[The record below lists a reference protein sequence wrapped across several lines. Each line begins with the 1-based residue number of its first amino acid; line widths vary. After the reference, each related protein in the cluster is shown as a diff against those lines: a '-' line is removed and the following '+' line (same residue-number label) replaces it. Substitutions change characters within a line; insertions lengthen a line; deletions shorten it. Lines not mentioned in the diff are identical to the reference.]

1 MMPAA
6 QTRVSATGSALPKT
20 TALSHGHWVAVAAII
35 LVGAFWQATHPPS
48 ADVSW
53 LIVVGEKM
61 LAGQQLYKEVLE
73 LNPPMSVFLYVP
85 AIWFEHL
92 TGLSAEAWVLVMTF
106 GLIAAALVLLAH
118 IMTAGG
124 MADDVPR
131 TVIVA
136 SILLAVAP
144 MYVFAEREHIAVTLL
159 LPALALAVGQ
169 ANGYRPGPL
178 LRITIGLLSG
188 LVVSIKPHFGL
199 AILLPYLYLA
209 LRLRSWRILFA
220 LENLIAS
227 AFVLT
232 YAAVVFVFF
241 RIYLTDV
248 VPLLTDTYRV
258 VRFSPWELLRTNLE
272 LQIVLFTMG
281 LTVFLL
287 GKDALKPKIVI
298 PLLAT
303 AGLIVAFLEQG
314 KGWVYHLYPAF
325 VVAFLLFGCDPLRKA
340 LAAFQPTLRSLL
352 TGVLIVMSF
361 AGASRIV
368 SVMKGRDAFETEIA
382 PYVAAHFNHPRLL
395 SLGRSLGLGHPLT
408 RMVGGIWVGTSAL
421 GIVPEAEA
429 FVDDRPGFSA
439 EVRERIQHWVA
450 WERDVLAHDLRVG
463 QPDVILL
470 NRESYP
476 YDRLMA
482 GKSEA
487 ARYLANYR
495 VLKSMYGVDIL
506 VPATSPALTVSG
518 VTRAD

>member
-6 QTRVSATGSALPKT
+6 QSCVSAAGQARPKAT
-20 TALSHGHWVAVAAII
+20 TVRYSHWLAVAVII
-35 LVGAFWQATHPPS
+35 LVGALWQATHPPS

-61 LAGQQLYKEVLE
+61 LAGQHLYKEVLE
-73 LNPPMSVFLYVP
+73 LNPPMSVFLYIP

-118 IMTAGG
+118 IMTVAGT
-124 MADDVPR
+124 ADDVPR
-131 TVIVA
+131 TVVVA
-136 SILLAVAP
+136 SILLAVSP

-159 LPALALAVGQ
+159 LPALALAVGR
-169 ANGYRPGPL
+169 ANEYRPGPI

-227 AFVLT
+227 AFVLI
-232 YAAVVFVFF
+232 YAAAVFVFF

-248 VPLLTDTYRV
+248 VPLLSDTYRV
-258 VRFSPWELLRTNLE
+258 VRFSPWELLRTNLSF
-272 LQIVLFTMG
+272 QSVLFTMAV
-281 LTVFLL
+281 TVFIL
-287 GKDALKPKIVI
+287 GKDALKPKTVI

-303 AGLIVAFLEQG
+303 VGLLAAFLEQG

-325 VVAFLLFGCDPLRKA
+325 VVAFLLFGGDPLRKA
-340 LAAFQPTLRSLL
+340 LAEIRS
-352 TGVLIVMSF
+352 TPRSILIVALVAVSF

-368 SVMKGRDAFETEIA
+368 SVMKGRDAFETELA
-382 PYVAAHFNHPRLL
+382 PYVAAHFDHPRLL

-408 RMVGGIWVGTSAL
+408 RMVGGVWVGTSAL

-429 FVDDRPGFSA
+429 FVDDRPDFSA
-439 EVRERIQHWVA
+439 EVRERVQHWVA
-450 WERDVLAHDLRVG
+450 WEREVLAHDLRVG
-463 QPDVILL
+463 RPDVILL

-482 GKSEA
+482 GNSEA
-487 ARYLANYR
+487 ARYLAHYR

-518 VTRAD
+518 ATRAD

>member
-6 QTRVSATGSALPKT
+6 QSCVSATGLTRPKAMT
-20 TALSHGHWVAVAAII
+20 LRHGHWMAVAAII
-35 LVGAFWQATHPPS
+35 LVGALWQATHPPS

-85 AIWFEHL
+85 AIWLEHL

-118 IMTAGG
+118 IMTASGQG
-124 MADDVPR
+124 DDVPR
-131 TVIVA
+131 TVVVA
-136 SILLAVAP
+136 AILLAVAP
-144 MYVFAEREHIAVTLL
+144 MNVFAEREHIAVTLL
-159 LPALALAVGQ
+159 LPALALALGQ
-169 ANGYRPGPL
+169 AHGYRPGAI
-178 LRITIGLLSG
+178 LRIAIGLLSG
-188 LVVSIKPHFGL
+188 LIVSIKPHFGL

-209 LRLRSWRILFA
+209 LRLRSWRILFS

-232 YAAVVFVFF
+232 YVAVVFVFF

-258 VRFSPWELLRTNLE
+258 VRFSLWELLRTNLE
-272 LQIVLFTMG
+272 LQIVVFTMG
-281 LTVFLL
+281 VIVFIL
-287 GKDALKPKIVI
+287 GKDALKPKTVI

-303 AGLIVAFLEQG
+303 VGLIAAFLEQG

-325 VVAFLLFGCDPLRKA
+325 VGAFLLFGGDPLRKA
-340 LAAFQPTLRSLL
+340 LGEIRPTPRSILTIVFVAA
-352 TGVLIVMSF
+352 SF

-368 SVMKGRDAFETEIA
+368 SVMKGRDAFETELA
-382 PYVAAHFNHPRLL
+382 PYVAAHFHHPRLL

-408 RMVGGIWVGTSAL
+408 RTVGGIWVGTSAL

-429 FVDDRPGFSA
+429 FVDDRPGFSVD
-439 EVRERIQHWVA
+439 VRERIQHWVA
-450 WERDVLAHDLRVG
+450 WEREVLAHDLRVG

-482 GKSEA
+482 GNSEA
-487 ARYLANYR
+487 ARYLANYS

-506 VPATSPALTVSG
+506 VPATSPALTVPG
-518 VTRAD
+518 NTRAD